1 MYRGKLKR
9 AVAPQVHARLR
20 VVDEDCP
27 ILASLGV
34 HTLMC
39 CGVLV
44 PIPQEMEARK
54 RYERHIAEINAV
66 LAFNERAVASKDPA
80 ALRECAKPGEV
91 DSPCGATYD
100 PDVGRHCFSCGEIVN
115 G

>member
-1 MYRGKLKR
+1 MHRGQIKR
-9 AVAPQVHARLR
+9 AVAPQVHPRLR

-27 ILASLGV
+27 IFPSLGV

-66 LAFNERAVASKDPA
+66 LAFNERAVAGKDPA
-80 ALRECAKPGEV
+80 ALLECAKSGEV
-91 DSPCGATYD
+91 DSPCGATCD
-100 PDVGRHCFSCGEIVN
+100 AGVGRHCF
-115 G
+115 